1 MTLTWIFCPLK
12 IFVYHGLGFL
22 AGAFSCT
29 NKYIKYNIF
38 LPMKINIKNQ
48 DVELKFNFKSEMYF
62 ESIQKESF
70 TGKNTTEWI
79 LLFFCYVIAMTDD
92 GFINYDDFIDWVSS
106 QPVTLYDFIA
116 WYTEEMTNISN
127 LRIGMK
133 EDEEK
138 KKGQTGRARKSQK

>member
-1 MTLTWIFCPLK
+1 
-12 IFVYHGLGFL
+12 
-22 AGAFSCT
+22 
-29 NKYIKYNIF
+29 
-38 LPMKINIKNQ
+38 MKINIKNQ

-138 KKGQTGRARKSQK
+138 KKGTTGRARKSQK

>member
-1 MTLTWIFCPLK
+1 
-12 IFVYHGLGFL
+12 
-22 AGAFSCT
+22 
-29 NKYIKYNIF
+29 
-38 LPMKINIKNQ
+38 MKINIKNQ

-79 LLFFCYVIAMTDD
+79 LLMFCYVIAMTDD
-92 GFINYDDFIDWVSS
+92 GFISYDEFIDWVSAE
-106 QPVTLYDFIA
+106 PVTLYNFIA

-133 EDEEK
+133 EEEEK
-138 KKGQTGRARKSQK
+138 KKGTTGRARKRQK